1 MRTRALGLAGVFLF
15 VVCPVR
21 AHVELEQYLQQRVTA
36 IVTPANVDITLEL
49 LFTSPVSREE
59 RHKIDADL
67 DGVLSGDEVKDYL
80 DAVAS
85 EAERGITLRID
96 GIPLPL
102 IPLHDAE
109 LDFLDSSGVE
119 AHPHVLRLFFFARTP
134 ESFHTGS
141 TLSLDSTL
149 WTDAPSLVA
158 STVYGENGIEM
169 NGAPN
174 PGLRR
179 PSELTKSLRVV
190 TATCKTVK
198 GKASPG
204 EGVIP
209 AGDSVPELRTESHNE
224 RRVQ

>member
-49 LFTSPVSREE
+49 LFTSPVSLEE
-59 RHKIDADL
+59 RHKIDADM
-67 DGVLSGDEVKDYL
+67 DGVLSGEEVEDYL
-80 DAVAS
+80 DAVAA
-85 EAERGITLRID
+85 EAEEGITLRVD
-96 GIPLPL
+96 GIPLHL
-102 IPLHDAE
+102 VPLHDLE

-119 AHPHVLRLFFFARTP
+119 AHPHVLRLYFFARTP
-134 ESFHTGS
+134 ETFHAGS

-179 PSELTKSLRVV
+179 PSDLTRSLRVV
-190 TATCKTVK
+190 TATCKSVNE
-198 GKASPG
+198 KASPR

-209 AGDSVPELRTESHNE
+209 VGDSVPGSGTESYTE